1 MILKLFWNDA
11 KGIKY
16 HLGNLYKIEDIYH
29 FDINEEELKNAV
41 RHGCFGIGNIDITK
55 NRLESKELF
64 SFFKNRIPEEN
75 ELSVEQLKKYYGID
89 KYDEMEILKITQGR
103 LLKDRY
109 YLEYVKE

>member
-11 KGIKY
+11 NGIKY

-64 SFFKNRIPEEN
+64 EFFKGRIPNED
-75 ELSVEQLKKYYGID
+75 ELSLKELKKYYGID
-89 KYDEMEILKITQGR
+89 KYDEMDILKVTQGK